1 VPDDEVVPELV
12 VGELDRALS
21 QRLGDELTEFNVRAT
36 GIGDER
42 GLSVQVRD
50 ADGELLAG
58 LSGWTWGTCAGIS
71 LVWVQEDQ
79 RRSGLGAQL
88 LAAAEAEAR
97 DRGCTQVL
105 VSSFSFQAPEFY
117 QRHGYVEFARTEG
130 IPTAGSADVHMVKPL
145 AGGPT

>member
-1 VPDDEVVPELV
+1 MVPELV

-71 LVWVQEDQ
+71 LVWVREDQ
-79 RRSGLGAQL
+79 RRSGLGGRM

-105 VSSFSFQAPEFY
+105 VSSFTFQAPAFY

-130 IPTAGSADVHMVKPL
+130 IPTAGSADVHMVKALTL
-145 AGGPT
+145 APGGG